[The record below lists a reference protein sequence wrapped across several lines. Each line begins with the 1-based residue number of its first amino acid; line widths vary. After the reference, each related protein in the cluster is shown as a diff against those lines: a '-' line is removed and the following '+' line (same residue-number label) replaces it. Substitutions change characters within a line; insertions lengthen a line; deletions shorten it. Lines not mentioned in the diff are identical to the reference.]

1 MSFILLIPLFII
13 GIACSYTD
21 IKHGKIKNIFIVAG
35 LLSVAFLYLFLI
47 TYSYFGFGHF
57 ENLGY
62 FGKLILNGVIALF
75 LGYLLW
81 HFRLW
86 TAADAKLFTIF
97 AFLVPLEF
105 YSNSYVPYFPSF
117 LLLVNIFIPLF
128 LVLMTKALVF
138 GFKEGVKTLKN
149 FKLNKES
156 IGKIKLGVV
165 KTAKVYIVFILI
177 FIILQLFREK
187 SASLFNK
194 IIPDPF
200 LVFLILFLGY
210 RYIFS
215 FFSKQKIISI
225 CLALVGAGYAIYL
238 LLDNQTDALLNILRF
253 ALIFMVLVGSLRKLL
268 DFYIEKKEILI
279 IKPELLKEGMF
290 PSSNFFNNEMTSKVG
305 VLRAEGLDKKQIEI
319 IKKSIN
325 DKKIVVYKTFPFA
338 PFMFIGVAITLL
350 TRSSVLVIIFD
361 FFTSLFK

>member
-1 MSFILLIPLFII
+1 
-13 GIACSYTD
+13 
-21 IKHGKIKNIFIVAG
+21 
-35 LLSVAFLYLFLI
+35 
-47 TYSYFGFGHF
+47 
-57 ENLGY
+57 
-62 FGKLILNGVIALF
+62 
-75 LGYLLW
+75 
-81 HFRLW
+81 
-86 TAADAKLFTIF
+86 
-97 AFLVPLEF
+97 
-105 YSNSYVPYFPSF
+105 
-117 LLLVNIFIPLF
+117 
-128 LVLMTKALVF
+128 
-138 GFKEGVKTLKN
+138 
-149 FKLNKES
+149 
-156 IGKIKLGVV
+156 
-165 KTAKVYIVFILI
+165 
-177 FIILQLFREK
+177 
-187 SASLFNK
+187 
-194 IIPDPF
+194 
-200 LVFLILFLGY
+200 
-210 RYIFS
+210 
-215 FFSKQKIISI
+215 
-225 CLALVGAGYAIYL
+225 L

>member
-1 MSFILLIPLFII
+1 
-13 GIACSYTD
+13 
-21 IKHGKIKNIFIVAG
+21 
-35 LLSVAFLYLFLI
+35 
-47 TYSYFGFGHF
+47 
-57 ENLGY
+57 
-62 FGKLILNGVIALF
+62 
-75 LGYLLW
+75 
-81 HFRLW
+81 
-86 TAADAKLFTIF
+86 
-97 AFLVPLEF
+97 
-105 YSNSYVPYFPSF
+105 
-117 LLLVNIFIPLF
+117 
-128 LVLMTKALVF
+128 
-138 GFKEGVKTLKN
+138 
-149 FKLNKES
+149 
-156 IGKIKLGVV
+156 
-165 KTAKVYIVFILI
+165 
-177 FIILQLFREK
+177 
-187 SASLFNK
+187 
-194 IIPDPF
+194 
-200 LVFLILFLGY
+200 
-210 RYIFS
+210 
-215 FFSKQKIISI
+215 
-225 CLALVGAGYAIYL
+225 VGAGYAIYL